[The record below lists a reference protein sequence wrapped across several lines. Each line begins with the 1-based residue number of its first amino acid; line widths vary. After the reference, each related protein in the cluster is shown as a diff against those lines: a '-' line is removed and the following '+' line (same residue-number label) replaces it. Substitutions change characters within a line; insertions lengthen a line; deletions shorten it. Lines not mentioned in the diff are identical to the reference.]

1 MIDVGDAVALA
12 VGGRLCLLRVVT
24 AIDDSLVMADETD
37 LRRRVVIRSRRE
49 VEAHGERVR
58 GEGAC
63 EN

>member
-24 AIDDSLVMADETD
+24 AIDDNLALADETD

-49 VEAHGERVR
+49 VEALGERVT
-58 GEGAC
+58 GEGTC
-63 EN
+63 KN